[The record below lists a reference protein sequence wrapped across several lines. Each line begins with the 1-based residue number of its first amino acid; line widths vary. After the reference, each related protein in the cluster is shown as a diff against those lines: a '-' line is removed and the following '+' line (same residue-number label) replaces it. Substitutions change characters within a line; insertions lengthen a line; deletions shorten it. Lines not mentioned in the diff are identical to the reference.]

1 MMSVLISKVGFLEK
15 QTGKALKQY
24 QRRYFIVRGAMLYW
38 FKNRRDTLHEGLI
51 FLRTCMVARQPSGD
65 TNPGAFGIHAFNL
78 APFVLR
84 AKNATEKLEWIE
96 ALMSAGA
103 QDRSSKRSSE
113 GNSSSLP
120 TSPSS
125 TALASVAAPA
135 TPTNSSINNSTNN
148 STVPHTGGGGS
159 NPPSAS
165 PASTPAP
172 PSASTPI
179 VPPLSSAPSSSPPKR
194 LSAGEGAIAPLS
206 TINNVPQENETPS
219 ATSLRLSKR
228 IRSISENRAAAPAPE
243 GIVLPVSASPSPES
257 SLHAQQPRSYTTA
270 PGASTVFR
278 LASVNRAS
286 SLTSNAE
293 GALREASARA
303 GAGALDSSTAAEAL
317 VSPRMGD
324 HRSTLRQPV
333 MPSSLEA
340 TLEPDD
346 EQSDPSSPE
355 RSPVLTRFAEPLLPD
370 EALAPALV
378 RDVDATKSF
387 MADNST
393 QPSTMIG
400 GGLSVSRSASP
411 WSFTESAARSSST
424 SQTPVV
430 VVPAVAAMAAAVSF
444 QQVGGVTP
452 APPVTPAAMAASNPQ
467 LSAYLQ
473 AVFSLPMGRSATF
486 SANSSSSSMQSS
498 TNDET

>member
-135 TPTNSSINNSTNN
+135 IPTNSSINNSTNN

-219 ATSLRLSKR
+219 ATSLRQ
-228 IRSISENRAAAPAPE
+228 IGRAH
-243 GIVLPVSASPSPES
+243 V
-257 SLHAQQPRSYTTA
+257 
-270 PGASTVFR
+270 
-278 LASVNRAS
+278 
-286 SLTSNAE
+286 
-293 GALREASARA
+293 
-303 GAGALDSSTAAEAL
+303 
-317 VSPRMGD
+317 
-324 HRSTLRQPV
+324 
-333 MPSSLEA
+333 
-340 TLEPDD
+340 
-346 EQSDPSSPE
+346 
-355 RSPVLTRFAEPLLPD
+355 
-370 EALAPALV
+370 
-378 RDVDATKSF
+378 
-387 MADNST
+387 
-393 QPSTMIG
+393 
-400 GGLSVSRSASP
+400 
-411 WSFTESAARSSST
+411 
-424 SQTPVV
+424 
-430 VVPAVAAMAAAVSF
+430 
-444 QQVGGVTP
+444 
-452 APPVTPAAMAASNPQ
+452 
-467 LSAYLQ
+467 
-473 AVFSLPMGRSATF
+473 
-486 SANSSSSSMQSS
+486 
-498 TNDET
+498 